1 MMQDKRRHKRFRLD
15 VVEINGKMILAQKV
29 EISDISQGG
38 IALKTD
44 RRLNVGK
51 EYLIT
56 LGDKGS
62 HIDVKGV
69 IVRCELSKIEESSN
83 GVQVPIYTA
92 GMMFKDVPLNK
103 ITDLLNSIEKHKKE
117 EALVIADRRLA
128 VRFYITTPWEKTLSY
143 PVQFKVIDISL
154 SGMLIQT
161 EEALVTESMIPMGLS
176 LKADN
181 PVNFIGKVAACRI
194 AGDKEKAFYEI
205 CVEFKDL
212 TDEGRT
218 LLRQFIDY
226 LALLDINTGEGKS
239 RLLG

>member
-29 EISDISQGG
+29 EIIDISQGG

-56 LGDKGS
+56 LGDKRS
-62 HIDVKGV
+62 HIDVKGIV
-69 IVRCELSKIEESSN
+69 VRCELSNIEKRSN
-83 GVQVPIYTA
+83 GEQIPMYAA
-92 GMMFKDVPLNK
+92 GMMFKDVPLDK
-103 ITDLLNSIEKHKKE
+103 ITDLLNSVDKHKKE
-117 EALVIADRRLA
+117 ALVIVDRRLA
-128 VRFYITTPWEKTLSY
+128 VRFYITTPWEKILSF
-143 PVQFKVIDISL
+143 PAQFKVKDISL

-161 EEALVTESMIPMGLS
+161 EDALGMGCMIPMGLS

-181 PVNFIGKVAACRI
+181 PVSFIGKVASCRS

-205 CVEFKDL
+205 GVEFTDL

-218 LLRQFIDY
+218 LLKQFIDY
-226 LALLDINTGEGKS
+226 MALLDINTGEVKS
-239 RLLG
+239 TLSG

>member
-1 MMQDKRRHKRFRLD
+1 MIQDKRRHKRFRLD

-29 EISDISQGG
+29 EIIDISQGG
-38 IALKTD
+38 IGLNTD

-51 EYLIT
+51 EYLIK
-56 LGDKGS
+56 LEDKGS
-62 HIDVKGV
+62 LIDVKGI
-69 IVRCELSKIEESSN
+69 IVRCELSKIEERNS
-83 GVQVPIYTA
+83 GERVPIYTA

-103 ITDLLNSIEKHKKE
+103 ITDLLNSIEKHKKK

-128 VRFYITTPWEKTLSY
+128 VRFYITTPWEKTLSF
-143 PVQFKVIDISL
+143 PTQFKVKDISL

-161 EEALVTESMIPMGLS
+161 EEALEIGCMIPMGLS

-181 PVNFIGKVAACRI
+181 PVNFIGKVASCRI
-194 AGDKEKAFYEI
+194 ARDRETAFYEI
-205 CVEFKDL
+205 GVEFADL

-218 LLRQFIDY
+218 LLKQFIDY
-226 LALLDINTGEGKS
+226 LTLLDINTGEGKS